1 MKSVVIRQVKSLHVG
16 CDKIGNVVLAKF
28 ACVGAADVTALV
40 PATIV
45 FWLLKHLP
53 VNQRPDLQ
61 RPPAPPQ
68 IHQHDWD
75 DGVTPRVG
83 SVNCKQF
90 ADGLRMTLE
99 LARKTDIGLVLDAAN
114 VELLRQMLELYR
126 HDLMD
131 LDAA

>member
-1 MKSVVIRQVKSLHVG
+1 MKPPVIRQVKSLHIG
-16 CDKIGNVVLAKF
+16 CDKVGNILLAKF
-28 ACVGAADVTALV
+28 SCIGANDVCVLV
-40 PATIV
+40 PASIV

-61 RPPAPPQ
+61 RPPTPPL
-68 IHQHDWD
+68 IHQQDWD
-75 DGVTPRVG
+75 DGITPRAG

-90 ADGLRMTLE
+90 ADGLRMVLE
-99 LARKTDIGLVLDAAN
+99 LNRKPDLGLVLDAAN

-126 HDLMD
+126 ADLMD